1 MNLFLQTKEFCKMN
15 KYGILIVRIL
25 LGGLMFLHGLQKFT
39 NGIGGTVQFFES
51 LGIPG
56 FMGYVVASIE
66 LVGGLALAFGVLVP
80 YVSALFIGILGV
92 AIVTVKLS
100 DGFLGGFEP
109 EFVLVV
115 LAVVTLITSPL
126 KKVFQFMPSDK

>member
-1 MNLFLQTKEFCKMN
+1 MN

-39 NGIGGTVQFFES
+39 NGIGGTVKFFES

-56 FMGYVVASIE
+56 FMGYIVASIE
-66 LVGGLALAFGVLVP
+66 LVGGLALTFGVLVP

>member
-1 MNLFLQTKEFCKMN
+1 MN
-15 KYGILIVRIL
+15 KYGILLVRIL

-39 NGIGGTVQFFES
+39 NGIGGTVGFFES

-80 YVSALFIGILGV
+80 YISILFIGILGV
-92 AIVTVKLS
+92 AIVTVKFS
-100 DGFLGGFEP
+100 SGFLGGYEP

-115 LAVVTLITSPL
+115 LSVVTLITGSF
-126 KKVFQFMPSDK
+126 KKVFQFLPTNEKITE